1 MSPNTLDLEP
11 QFVLHRKKG
20 NGEDVYITYY
30 RGRHRNTSKYNPH
43 IGKKQIQK
51 CLGS

>member
-1 MSPNTLDLEP
+1 MSPNTLNLEV

-20 NGEDVYITYY
+20 DGSDVYILYY

-43 IGKKQIQK
+43 IGRKRGGK
-51 CLGS
+51 

>member
-1 MSPNTLDLEP
+1 MSPNTLNLEV
-11 QFVLHRKKG
+11 QFVLHRKDGVGK
-20 NGEDVYITYY
+20 DVYIPYF

-43 IGKKQIQK
+43 IGKKQIAK